1 MSFAVDFSLSVFFL
15 SYKTTADAT
24 VSITATLQIPANP
37 ITARKITRN
46 FNMHVKQETATESAT
61 SRGMFQSDTFNMGM
75 RDNLIIYCPST
86 MKEIQSAVDCL
97 RQNQSVMLDLEK
109 IGDEDRTRVLDFI
122 SGAIY
127 GLNGSIHRFKDD
139 SFILTPEGK
148 KILTPDKKD

>member
-1 MSFAVDFSLSVFFL
+1 MGFGDWLMKGLGFDSKKKTNTVVEEPVDDK
-15 SYKTTADAT
+15 YA
-24 VSITATLQIPANP
+24 
-37 ITARKITRN
+37 N
-46 FNMHVKQETATESAT
+46 FNMHVKQNETANQTNIA
-61 SRGMFQSDTFNMGM
+61 RNNFQNDTFNIGM
-75 RDNLIIYCPST
+75 RDNLIIYAPSS

-148 KILTPDKKD
+148 KILTPEKKD

>member
-1 MSFAVDFSLSVFFL
+1 MGFGDWLMKGLGFDSKNKNKTVVEEPVDDK
-15 SYKTTADAT
+15 YA
-24 VSITATLQIPANP
+24 
-37 ITARKITRN
+37 N
-46 FNMHVKQETATESAT
+46 FNMHVKQDDTVTDIPT
-61 SRGMFQSDTFNMGM
+61 RNNFQTDTLNMGV
-75 RDNLIIYCPST
+75 RDNLIIYAPST

-109 IGDEDRTRVLDFI
+109 ISDEDRTRVLDFI

-139 SFILTPEGK
+139 SFIITPEGK

>member
-1 MSFAVDFSLSVFFL
+1 MGFGDWLMKGLGFDSKKKERVAVEEREQIED
-15 SYKTTADAT
+15 YKYA
-24 VSITATLQIPANP
+24 
-37 ITARKITRN
+37 N

-75 RDNLIIYCPST
+75 RDNLIIYCPTT
-86 MKEIQSAVDCL
+86 MKEIQSAIDCL

>member
-1 MSFAVDFSLSVFFL
+1 MGFGDWIMKGLGFDSKKKEKERVAVEEQPEDDK
-15 SYKTTADAT
+15 YA
-24 VSITATLQIPANP
+24 
-37 ITARKITRN
+37 N
-46 FNMHVKQETATESAT
+46 FNMHVKQEQSAETTARASL
-61 SRGMFQSDTFNMGM
+61 FQNDTFNMGMGM
-75 RDNLIIYCPST
+75 RDNLIIYCPTT
-86 MKEIQSAVDCL
+86 MKEIQSAIDCL

-148 KILTPDKKD
+148 KILTPDKRD

>member
-1 MSFAVDFSLSVFFL
+1 MGFGDWLMRGLGFDSKNKNKTVVEEPVDDK
-15 SYKTTADAT
+15 YA
-24 VSITATLQIPANP
+24 
-37 ITARKITRN
+37 N
-46 FNMHVKQETATESAT
+46 FNMHVKQDETVADIPTRNNFATDAL
-61 SRGMFQSDTFNMGM
+61 NMGV
-75 RDNLIIYCPST
+75 RDNLIIYAPTT

-139 SFILTPEGK
+139 SFIITPEGK

>member
-1 MSFAVDFSLSVFFL
+1 MGFGDWLMRGLGFDSKKKQATAVEEPVDDK
-15 SYKTTADAT
+15 YAD
-24 VSITATLQIPANP
+24 
-37 ITARKITRN
+37 
-46 FNMHVKQETATESAT
+46 FNMHIKQETVTDT
-61 SRGMFQSDTFNMGM
+61 PVRNNFQTDSFGMGM
-75 RDNLIIYCPST
+75 RDNLIIYAPST

>member
-1 MSFAVDFSLSVFFL
+1 MGFGDWLMRGLGFDSKKKN
-15 SYKTTADAT
+15 KTTVEEPVDDKYA
-24 VSITATLQIPANP
+24 
-37 ITARKITRN
+37 N
-46 FNMHVKQETATESAT
+46 FNMHIKQGGTSIDTPVRNNFATEAL
-61 SRGMFQSDTFNMGM
+61 NMGV
-75 RDNLIIYCPST
+75 RDNLIIYAPST

-109 IGDEDRTRVLDFI
+109 IGDDDRTRVLDFI

-139 SFILTPEGK
+139 SFIITPEGK

>member
-1 MSFAVDFSLSVFFL
+1 MGFGDWLMKGLGFDSKKKNKTAVEEPVDDK
-15 SYKTTADAT
+15 YA
-24 VSITATLQIPANP
+24 
-37 ITARKITRN
+37 N
-46 FNMHVKQETATESAT
+46 FNMHVKQGETDIETPVRNNFAN
-61 SRGMFQSDTFNMGM
+61 DTLNMGM
-75 RDNLIIYCPST
+75 RDNLIIYAPST

>member
-1 MSFAVDFSLSVFFL
+1 MGFGDWIMRGLGFDSKKKERVAVEEKAEDDKYAS
-15 SYKTTADAT
+15 
-24 VSITATLQIPANP
+24 
-37 ITARKITRN
+37 
-46 FNMHVKQETATESAT
+46 FNMHIKQDQESETSSRSA
-61 SRGMFQSDTFNMGM
+61 FQTDTFNMGM

>member
-1 MSFAVDFSLSVFFL
+1 MGFGDWLMRGLGFDSKKKGKVAVEEPVDDK
-15 SYKTTADAT
+15 YA
-24 VSITATLQIPANP
+24 
-37 ITARKITRN
+37 N
-46 FNMHVKQETATESAT
+46 FNMHIKQGEATNEST
-61 SRGMFQSDTFNMGM
+61 PIRNNFQADALNIGM
-75 RDNLIIYCPST
+75 RDNLIIYCPTS

-109 IGDEDRTRVLDFI
+109 IEDEDRTRVLDFI

-139 SFILTPEGK
+139 SFVLTPEGK

>member
-1 MSFAVDFSLSVFFL
+1 MGFGDWLMKGLGFDSKKKQQAVETEQLDDK
-15 SYKTTADAT
+15 YAD
-24 VSITATLQIPANP
+24 
-37 ITARKITRN
+37 
-46 FNMHVKQETATESAT
+46 FNMHVKQTDTDTEVPT
-61 SRGMFQSDTFNMGM
+61 RTNFQTNSFNIGM
-75 RDNLIIYCPST
+75 RDNLIIYCPTS
-86 MKEIQSAVDCL
+86 MKDIQSAVDCL

>member
-1 MSFAVDFSLSVFFL
+1 MGFGDWIMKGLGFDSKKKERVAVEEPQEDDK
-15 SYKTTADAT
+15 YA
-24 VSITATLQIPANP
+24 
-37 ITARKITRN
+37 N
-46 FNMHVKQETATESAT
+46 FNMHVKSEPANETTN
-61 SRGMFQSDTFNMGM
+61 SRSMFQTDGFNMGMGM
-75 RDNLIIYCPST
+75 RDNLIIYCPTT
-86 MKEIQSAVDCL
+86 MKEIQSAIDCL

-109 IGDEDRTRVLDFI
+109 IGDDDRTRVLDFI

>member
-1 MSFAVDFSLSVFFL
+1 MGFGEWLMKGLGFDSKN
-15 SYKTTADAT
+15 KTKT
-24 VSITATLQIPANP
+24 VVEEP
-37 ITARKITRN
+37 IDDKYAN
-46 FNMHVKQETATESAT
+46 FNMHVKQT
-61 SRGMFQSDTFNMGM
+61 DTKDTPIIRNAFGADNFNMGM
-75 RDNLIIYCPST
+75 NDNLIIYSPST

-139 SFILTPEGK
+139 SFIITPEGK

>member
-1 MSFAVDFSLSVFFL
+1 MGFGEWLMKGLGFDSKKKAQTVVEEPVDDK
-15 SYKTTADAT
+15 YA
-24 VSITATLQIPANP
+24 
-37 ITARKITRN
+37 N
-46 FNMHVKQETATESAT
+46 FNMHIKQNETVTDT
-61 SRGMFQSDTFNMGM
+61 NISRNPFQNDLNIGM
-75 RDNLIIYCPST
+75 RDNLIIYAPST

>member
-1 MSFAVDFSLSVFFL
+1 LGFDSKNKQSKTKTVVEEPVDDK
-15 SYKTTADAT
+15 YA
-24 VSITATLQIPANP
+24 
-37 ITARKITRN
+37 N
-46 FNMHVKQETATESAT
+46 FNMHIKQDTSTENAPA
-61 SRGMFQSDTFNMGM
+61 RNGFQADTFNMGM
-75 RDNLIIYCPST
+75 RDNLIIYSPST

>member
-1 MSFAVDFSLSVFFL
+1 MGFGDWLMKGLGFDSKKKDKTVVEEPVDDK
-15 SYKTTADAT
+15 YA
-24 VSITATLQIPANP
+24 
-37 ITARKITRN
+37 N
-46 FNMHVKQETATESAT
+46 FNMHIRQGDAT
-61 SRGMFQSDTFNMGM
+61 SESTPIRNNFQMDAFNMGM
-75 RDNLIIYCPST
+75 RDNLIIYCPTS

-139 SFILTPEGK
+139 SFIITPEGK

>member
-1 MSFAVDFSLSVFFL
+1 MGFGNWLMKGLGFDSKNKTKTVVEEPVDDK
-15 SYKTTADAT
+15 YA
-24 VSITATLQIPANP
+24 
-37 ITARKITRN
+37 N
-46 FNMHVKQETATESAT
+46 FNMHVKQAETTNET
-61 SRGMFQSDTFNMGM
+61 SIRNNFQSDTFNMGM
-75 RDNLIIYCPST
+75 RDNLIIYSPST

>member
-1 MSFAVDFSLSVFFL
+1 MGFGDWLMRGLGFDSKNKKKTVVEEPPVDDK
-15 SYKTTADAT
+15 YA
-24 VSITATLQIPANP
+24 
-37 ITARKITRN
+37 N
-46 FNMHVKQETATESAT
+46 FNMHIKQEETTT
-61 SRGMFQSDTFNMGM
+61 QPTRNNFQPDNFNIGM
-75 RDNLIIYCPST
+75 RDNLIIFSPSS
-86 MKEIQSAVDCL
+86 MKEIQNAVDCL

>member
-1 MSFAVDFSLSVFFL
+1 MGFGDWLMKGLGFDSKNKQS
-15 SYKTTADAT
+15 KTKT
-24 VSITATLQIPANP
+24 VVEEPVEDKYA
-37 ITARKITRN
+37 N
-46 FNMHVKQETATESAT
+46 FNMHIKQETSTGT
-61 SRGMFQSDTFNMGM
+61 SPVRNNFQNDTFNMGNMGM

>member
-1 MSFAVDFSLSVFFL
+1 MGFGDWLMKGLGFDSKKKDKTVVEEPVDDK
-15 SYKTTADAT
+15 YA
-24 VSITATLQIPANP
+24 
-37 ITARKITRN
+37 N
-46 FNMHVKQETATESAT
+46 FNMHVKQTETTTET
-61 SRGMFQSDTFNMGM
+61 NNRNNFQADTFNLGM
-75 RDNLIIYCPST
+75 RDNLIIYSPST
-86 MKEIQSAVDCL
+86 MKEIQSAVDSL

>member
-1 MSFAVDFSLSVFFL
+1 MGFGDWLMRGLGFDSKKKSQTTVVEEPVDDK
-15 SYKTTADAT
+15 YA
-24 VSITATLQIPANP
+24 
-37 ITARKITRN
+37 N
-46 FNMHVKQETATESAT
+46 FNMHVKQETATDT
-61 SRGMFQSDTFNMGM
+61 PVRNNNFQADTFGMGM
-75 RDNLIIYCPST
+75 RDNLIIYTPKT

-97 RQNQSVMLDLEK
+97 RQNQSVMLDLEH

-139 SFILTPEGK
+139 SFVLTPEGK

>member
-1 MSFAVDFSLSVFFL
+1 MGFGDWLMKGLGFDSKKKNKTVVEEPVDDK
-15 SYKTTADAT
+15 YA
-24 VSITATLQIPANP
+24 
-37 ITARKITRN
+37 N
-46 FNMHVKQETATESAT
+46 FNMHVKQGETTTETPVRNNFAT
-61 SRGMFQSDTFNMGM
+61 DTLNMGM
-75 RDNLIIYCPST
+75 RDNLIIYAPST

-109 IGDEDRTRVLDFI
+109 IGDDDRTRVLDFI

>member
-1 MSFAVDFSLSVFFL
+1 MGFGDWLMKGLGFDSKKKERTTVVEEPVDDK
-15 SYKTTADAT
+15 YAD
-24 VSITATLQIPANP
+24 
-37 ITARKITRN
+37 
-46 FNMHVKQETATESAT
+46 FNMHIKQETATEVPV
-61 SRGMFQSDTFNMGM
+61 RNNFQTDTFNMGM
-75 RDNLIIYCPST
+75 RDNLIIYAPST

>member
-1 MSFAVDFSLSVFFL
+1 MGFGDWLMRGLGFDSKKKQTAVAEQPA
-15 SYKTTADAT
+15 ADDKYA
-24 VSITATLQIPANP
+24 
-37 ITARKITRN
+37 N
-46 FNMHVKQETATESAT
+46 FNMHVKQESAT
-61 SRGMFQSDTFNMGM
+61 SENTPIRNNFQADAFSNIGM
-75 RDNLIIYCPST
+75 RDNLIIYCPTS
-86 MKEIQSAVDCL
+86 MKEIQNAVDSL

-148 KILTPDKKD
+148 KILTPERKD